1 MEGEGPSAWVWTGS
15 LGEGVREGS
24 REERRRPGKAPIS
37 KLWLGLREE
46 VTRVRAGGGW
56 AGWCWGAGCRGQKGG
71 KLTGS
76 RGFS

>member
-24 REERRRPGKAPIS
+24 REERRRPGKAPIL

-56 AGWCWGAGCRGQKGG
+56 AGWVQGPERREADRLKRVFLRCV
-71 KLTGS
+71 
-76 RGFS
+76 